1 MGDFLQSWRRKAGI
15 ALLVMACAVMMVWA
29 RGLAAG
35 DSIGFITDGGM
46 YFVSAT
52 DHGLECRKSLD
63 PPAIGSPRI
72 WWHHVPVN
80 SVPVGFLNVE
90 DTVAE
95 PALRTMSHWAI
106 VLPMVILAAYLVLLT
121 PRRSPE
127 CHFGPEKQV
136 R

>member
-15 ALLVMACAVMMVWA
+15 ALLVMACAVMMVWVW
-29 RGLAAG
+29 GMAAG
-35 DSIGFITDGGM
+35 DSIGFIADGGM

-52 DHGLECRKSLD
+52 DHGFECRKSFD

-80 SVPVGFLNVE
+80 SVPVGFLDVE
-90 DTVAE
+90 DTVAQ
-95 PALRTMSHWAI
+95 PALWTMSHWAI
-106 VLPMVILAAYLVLLT
+106 VLPMAILAAYLILLT
-121 PRRSPE
+121 PRRTPKVSSNL
-127 CHFGPEKQV
+127 GN